1 MVTEIAFSKSE
12 YITQKCRAQIQAL
25 AVSQRW
31 VGFLSH
37 STSQPS
43 LLS

>member
-1 MVTEIAFSKSE
+1 MVIEIAFSKSE